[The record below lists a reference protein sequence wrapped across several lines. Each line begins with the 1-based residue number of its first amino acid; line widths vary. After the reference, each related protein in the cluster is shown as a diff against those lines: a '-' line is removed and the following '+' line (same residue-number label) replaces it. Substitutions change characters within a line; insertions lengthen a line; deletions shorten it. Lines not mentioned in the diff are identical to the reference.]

1 MHCQCKKFKPI
12 KLRIKLTNR
21 RAIISSK
28 VMLIR
33 KKESYG
39 VFIIHLEDFYG
50 KWVLESAS
58 NHNR

>member
-1 MHCQCKKFKPI
+1 MHCQCKKFKPV

-21 RAIISSK
+21 GGIISSK

-50 KWVLESAS
+50 K
-58 NHNR
+58 